1 MFYPCTYKPFKIVKI
16 EKIRNNFL
24 KSKDD
29 LHIPYKKIEIVPFG
43 RILNKILL
51 IYFME
56 WNTSEY
62 FRVKMKKKLEKAMNK
77 HHSKYLSKIVVNT
90 FKLGEKNPKIFN
102 FEIQE
107 SNDENKT
114 LVLDADV
121 VFRGNMLLEI
131 ETNIILKTAL
141 VN

>member
-62 FRVKMKKKLEKAMNK
+62 FRVKMKKKLEKAFNK
-77 HHSKYLSKIVVNT
+77 H
-90 FKLGEKNPKIFN
+90 
-102 FEIQE
+102 
-107 SNDENKT
+107 
-114 LVLDADV
+114 
-121 VFRGNMLLEI
+121 
-131 ETNIILKTAL
+131 
-141 VN
+141 

>member
-1 MFYPCTYKPFKIVKI
+1 
-16 EKIRNNFL
+16 
-24 KSKDD
+24 
-29 LHIPYKKIEIVPFG
+29 
-43 RILNKILL
+43 
-51 IYFME
+51 
-56 WNTSEY
+56 
-62 FRVKMKKKLEKAMNK
+62 MNK

-114 LVLDADV
+114 LVVDADV